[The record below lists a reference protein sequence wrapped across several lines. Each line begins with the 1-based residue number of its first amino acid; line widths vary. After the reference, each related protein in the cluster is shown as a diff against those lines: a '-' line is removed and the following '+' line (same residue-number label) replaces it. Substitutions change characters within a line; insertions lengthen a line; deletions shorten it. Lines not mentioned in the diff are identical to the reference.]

1 MSASD
6 SSTYLSAVR
15 WGDEGYYL
23 KEFTQKFRLPQVAK
37 IIKGQY
43 QNLGVPSLPSPSLN
57 NVVLLASAG
66 KRLKIAAQCVKF
78 KDGRKPVIHGPKL
91 AIPDT
96 YEGWFEILSED
107 GRSVRCIDTVS
118 ELVKKFPEICL
129 VRESIKVFVSKID
142 DPEAVTDKMKTIQVG
157 ETLVLVSEVVA
168 SPRGKNSGRYLRC
181 FTSRGETVYL
191 SVDQKGKFS
200 PIAGEENISGVHSV
214 KTLISKRFPI
224 MVRLVSGKPPVG
236 MRNSSHFLPEMR
248 LYSLFEDETIVGLP
262 LVKEQVAVT
271 LPPSAHLK
279 VQAPK
284 NVDGL
289 VKLREYTRLMEK
301 CETIVTELSDRIQL
315 FDVPSNKDSR
325 KEKFSNPYIYYK
337 KHRSSPNHYQNHF
350 IQRSIS
356 DPEGT
361 NKPTNLERR
370 SSSPGILYNKEEIDC
385 EEQRY
390 VEIDQIYDYIRGF
403 CPLPDK
409 IKNEY
414 PDEEFTTVVNS
425 TSDIPD
431 KPEPPPIETIP
442 IRKMSKSDS
451 TISTQKITVSIINKA
466 SVENNKD
473 EHIYE
478 KIIRRKSD
486 QEVKNSSRSNSIG
499 KIYVQKHQNNKMFIK
514 SSAQHRFQQKSRLS
528 KHNKGS
534 TKDFLFQKQS
544 RSNKTYKTNN
554 NNNNKSLTTSPLFNI
569 RYKSLNNLALDFSSL
584 DSSNSGG
591 QASSGGGGGGETI
604 KDKNTARKLPRPKS
618 LNNLFWESDKQV
630 EKCNKFNLLQNDI
643 NRGTENRKL
652 IFTHEALNA
661 KLNSNVQNKRFG
673 TLYL

>member
-1 MSASD
+1 MSTSD

-78 KDGRKPVIHGPKL
+78 KDGRKPVTHGPKL

-107 GRSVRCIDTVS
+107 GRCVRCIDTVS

-129 VRESIKVFVSKID
+129 VRESIKAFVCKTD

-168 SPRGKNSGRYLRC
+168 SPRGKASGRYLRC
-181 FTSRGETVYL
+181 FTSRGETIYL
-191 SVDQKGKFS
+191 SVDQRGKFS

-236 MRNSSHFLPEMR
+236 LRNTSHFLPEMR
-248 LYSLFEDETIVGLP
+248 LYSLFEEETIVALP
-262 LVKEQVAVT
+262 LMKEQIAIT

-284 NVDGL
+284 NVEGL
-289 VKLREYTRLMEK
+289 VKLPEYTSLVEK
-301 CETIVTELSDRIQL
+301 CERIINELSDRIQL
-315 FDVPSNKDSR
+315 FDVPSSKDSR
-325 KEKFSNPYIYYK
+325 KEKSSNPYVYYR
-337 KHRSSPNHYQNHF
+337 KHKNNHYNNHY

-361 NKPTNLERR
+361 NKPTNTERR
-370 SSSPGILYNKEEIDC
+370 SSSPGILYNREGLDSED
-385 EEQRY
+385 QRY

-425 TSDIPD
+425 TSDVPD

-442 IRKMSKSDS
+442 ARKVSTSDS

-466 SVENNKD
+466 SIEEGKQ

-478 KIIRRKSD
+478 KIRRKSD
-486 QEVKNSSRSNSIG
+486 QDIVKNPFRSNSIG
-499 KIYVQKHQNNKMFIK
+499 KIYVQKYQNNKTINNK
-514 SSAQHRFQQKSRLS
+514 NIAQHRFQQKSRLS

-534 TKDFLFQKQS
+534 AKDFPFQKQS
-544 RSNKTYKTNN
+544 RSNKTYK

-569 RYKSLNNLALDFSSL
+569 RYKSLNNLALDFSTL
-584 DSSNSGG
+584 ESSNSGG
-591 QASSGGGGGGETI
+591 QASSGGGGGVETNNQ
-604 KDKNTARKLPRPKS
+604 NTARKLPRPKS
-618 LNNLFWESDKQV
+618 LTNLFWETDKQV

-643 NRGTENRKL
+643 SRGTENRKL
-652 IFTHEALNA
+652 IFTHEPFNA